1 MIPFVYE
8 RNSLHYLLWF
18 PMRSIIAYFPQQ
30 IQQKREKGA
39 FRLFLASAPRPAL
52 RRWAFWTLS
61 SFCARAAL
69 RRWAFSV
76 LFFFYAQPPSS
87 ALGFLDTFF
96 LLRPAPLF
104 GVGLFGHFLPP
115 APSPLFS
122 AGLFQLICTYLS
134 FQFPYIKYCRKQSKK
149 GLYSD
154 IHQQTL
160 C

>member
-52 RRWAFWTLS
+52 RRWAFS
-61 SFCARAAL
+61 A
-69 RRWAFSV
+69 
-76 LFFFYAQPPSS
+76 LFFSCAQPPSS
-87 ALGFLDTFF
+87 ALGFLDTFL

-104 GVGLFGHFLPP
+104 GAGLFGHFLPP